1 MRNSELR
8 KALHEDNFCFRIP
21 DSEFPIPLHPY
32 LQSLI
37 MASPFKFFRKHQ
49 TELLV
54 VIGLLTMVAFI
65 ILPSVLQQLEV
76 VNRVRTSTN
85 VVETKKY
92 GSLSAYDVQR
102 LKERQHVLA
111 GFFGRVVQAYQVKLN
126 DLYQSRDQSKM
137 EELYTA
143 YSNSMKAQQQAAQ
156 VEDTSDET
164 VVLMWLLE
172 NKAAEMGITINDS
185 IISSFISD
193 TTKGL
198 DRKTVKYL
206 VYGSETQK
214 DSAAEN
220 SLFNA
225 LHGYLLREKF
235 LEMLGSSWGV
245 NTTGEKLD
253 SFCRMNQRA
262 NVELFPVKVEDF
274 VSKVG
279 EPSDAEIV
287 KFFDQYKEKDADIAS
302 SEPGLRQPQKI
313 ALEYCYGSYE
323 QFMDPSAITDEQVQ
337 KNYEDNKENYVIE
350 NKDENKENSLTKLPD
365 IGLKGLDGKQY
376 RPLDDKLKEEIRQS
390 LAHVA
395 AMDKLRNAIGVVQK
409 EMNDYS
415 NSKEMYDTYSANDP
429 NATAPAKVDLAALA
443 KENKL
448 NYGRT
453 DLMTMQS
460 FADSVQDYE
469 KNADSEENKAK
480 EPPLNLYELR
490 LEGISKTVY
499 AASEFF
505 GNPTLFQSKV
515 FSNPEG
521 KIFVVWK
528 LEDVA
533 EHTPT
538 LDEAGVK
545 EQVIDQLKFI
555 AARKL
560 AEEDAQ
566 SKVQKAI
573 KDQLPLESC
582 LGEAAFIP
590 PQFTWMTFGP
600 VFSPNMQPRVYLS
613 PIEGVQDAGFDFM
626 AALFQMKAGEIK
638 SIVNESESVY
648 YVVRMIE
655 VTPTEQL
662 YARFLVTPDYEYAQ
676 ARTSDARNFYNDLRE
691 KLEKEAGLVWGVRPK
706 EDANRE

>member
-1 MRNSELR
+1 
-8 KALHEDNFCFRIP
+8 
-21 DSEFPIPLHPY
+21 
-32 LQSLI
+32 

-111 GFFGRVVQAYQVKLN
+111 GFFSRVFQAYQVKLT
-126 DLYQSRDQSKM
+126 DLYQNRDQSKM
-137 EELYTA
+137 EELYSA
-143 YSNSMKAQQQAAQ
+143 YSNSMKVQQLAAQ
-156 VEDTSDET
+156 VGDTSDQT
-164 VVLMWLLE
+164 VVFMWLLE
-172 NKAAEMGITINDS
+172 NKAAEMGLTINDS

-193 TTKGL
+193 ITKGL
-198 DRKTVKYL
+198 DGKTINYL

-220 SLFNA
+220 ALFNA
-225 LHGYLLREKF
+225 LNGFLLREK
-235 LEMLGSSWGV
+235 LAEILGASWGV

-262 NVELFPVKVEDF
+262 TVELFPVKVEDF

-279 EPSDAEIV
+279 APSDAEIV

-323 QFMDPSAITDEQVQ
+323 QFMDPSAITDEQVE

-350 NKDENKENSLTKLPD
+350 NKDEKKENSLTKLPD
-365 IGLKGLDGKQY
+365 IGLKGLDGKEY

-415 NSKEMYDTYSANDP
+415 NAKEMYDTYSANDP
-429 NATAPAKVDLAALA
+429 KATEPAKVDLAALA
-443 KENKL
+443 KDNKL
-448 NYGRT
+448 NYGKT

-460 FADSVQDYE
+460 FVDSVQDYE

-490 LEGISKTVY
+490 LEGIAKTVY

-538 LDEAGVK
+538 LDEKGVK
-545 EQVIDQLKFI
+545 DQVINQLKFI

-582 LGEAAFIP
+582 LGEAAFVP

-626 AALFQMKAGEIK
+626 SNLFQMKAGEIK
-638 SIVNESESVY
+638 SVVNESQSVY

-655 VTPTEQL
+655 LTPTEQL
-662 YARFLVTPDYEYAQ
+662 YARFLVTPDYEFAQ
-676 ARTSDARNFYNDLRE
+676 ARTPDAQYFYSDLRE

>member
-1 MRNSELR
+1 
-8 KALHEDNFCFRIP
+8 
-21 DSEFPIPLHPY
+21 
-32 LQSLI
+32 

-76 VNRVRTSTN
+76 VNRVRTSSN

-92 GSLSAYDVQR
+92 GALSAYDVQR

-111 GFFGRVVQAYQVKLN
+111 GFFNRVIQAYQVKLN
-126 DLYQSRDQSKM
+126 ELYQNRDQNKI
-137 EELYTA
+137 EELYTV
-143 YSNSMKAQQQAAQ
+143 YSNSMKAQQLAAQ
-156 VEDTSDET
+156 VGDSSDQA

-172 NKAAEMGITINDS
+172 NKAAEMGVSINDS

-198 DRKTVKYL
+198 DGKTINL
-206 VYGSETQK
+206 LIYGSETQK

-220 SLFNA
+220 TLFNA
-225 LHGYLLREKF
+225 LHGFLLREKY
-235 LEMLGSSWGV
+235 LEVLGSSWGV
-245 NTTGEKLD
+245 NTTGEKLN

-279 EPSDAEIV
+279 VPSDAEIS
-287 KFFDQYKEKDADIAS
+287 KFFEQYKDKDANIAS

-323 QFMDPSAITDEQVQ
+323 PFMDAAAITDEQVQ

-350 NKDENKENSLTKLPD
+350 NKDENKDNALAKLPD
-365 IGLKGLDGKQY
+365 IGLKGLDGKEY

-390 LAHVA
+390 LARVA
-395 AMDKLRNAIGVVQK
+395 AMEQLRNAIGVVQK

-415 NSKEMYDTYSANDP
+415 NAKEVFDTYSANNP
-429 NATAPAKVDLAALA
+429 KAVAPEKVDLAALA
-443 KENKL
+443 KNNKL

-460 FADSVQDYE
+460 FVDSVQDYE
-469 KNADSEENKAK
+469 KNADSEENKDK

-490 LEGISKTVY
+490 LEGIAKTVY
-499 AASEFF
+499 AATEFF

-538 LDEAGVK
+538 LDEDGVK
-545 EQVIDQLKFI
+545 DQVIDQLKFI
-555 AARKL
+555 EARKL
-560 AEEDAQ
+560 AEADAQ

-582 LGEAAFIP
+582 LGESAFVP

-613 PIEGVQDAGFDFM
+613 PVEGVQDAGFDFM
-626 AALFQMKAGEIK
+626 SSIFQMKAGEIK
-638 SIVNESESVY
+638 SIVNESQSVY

-662 YARFLVTPDYEYAQ
+662 YARFLVTPETEYVQ
-676 ARTSDARNFYNDLRE
+676 ARTPDAQYFYSDLRE
-691 KLEKEAGLVWGVRPK
+691 KLEKDAGLVWNVRPQ
-706 EDANRE
+706 EEVNRD